1 MTPSQQ
7 RPRGRIRP
15 GFTLIELLV
24 VIAIIAILVSL
35 LLPAVQQA
43 REAARRSQCQNN
55 LKQIALAMH
64 NYHSTYKTF
73 PMNFGGTSWTTQ
85 LPDGSNTAGNG
96 YRLSFYVGLMPY
108 LDQTAVWN
116 QISKPL
122 DEDGDGTADFAA
134 MGRRPWHS
142 NYPPWRFQPASLLCP
157 SDGAPVTGIGDTN
170 YALCWGDNPSGAGD
184 RDRPEARGMGI
195 RGRWGDTI
203 ALNDVRDGTVSTIL
217 LGEIGRGIR
226 GDREF
231 RRGYADH
238 VPGLNHS
245 ATGYEDLSTLC
256 VEQVTE
262 EGNPGFY
269 DPDFYYGGGGEMR
282 GSRWPDA
289 GMVFTEFLT
298 IIAPNGPS
306 CVRNGND
313 WENGVMTGGSFHTG
327 GMQVAMVDGSVTF
340 ISENIDNGNI
350 DAGAVTSGQS
360 PYGTWG
366 ALGTSIGGEVTDN
379 Y

>member
-1 MTPSQQ
+1 MLRQ
-7 RPRGRIRP
+7 RPAESARRRA

-73 PMNFGGTSWTTQ
+73 PLSFGGTS
-85 LPDGSNTAGNG
+85 DSRN
-96 YRLSFYVGLMPY
+96 RLSFLVGLMPY
-108 LDQTAVWN
+108 MDQTAVWN
-116 QISKPL
+116 QITRPI
-122 DEDGDGTADFAA
+122 DDDGDGTVDWNAYGAN
-134 MGRRPWHS
+134 PWTTG
-142 NYPPWRFQPASLLCP
+142 YPPWRFQAASLLCP
-157 SDGAPVTGIGDTN
+157 SDGAPVRGIGDTN
-170 YALCWGDNPSGAGD
+170 YALNWGDNPSGAGD
-184 RDRPEARGMGI
+184 PDRPEARGMGI
-195 RGRWGDTI
+195 RGDCIGI
-203 ALNDVRDGTVSTIL
+203 QDVRDGTVNTIL
-217 LGEIGRGIR
+217 IGEIGRGIQ

-231 RRGYADH
+231 RRGYADD

-245 ATGYEDLSTLC
+245 ATGYEDLSELC
-256 VEQVTE
+256 IEQVTE
-262 EGNPGFY
+262 AGNPGFY
-269 DPDFYYGGGGEMR
+269 DPNYYYNGSGEMR
-282 GSRWPDA
+282 GTRWADA
-289 GMVFTEFLT
+289 GMVFTQFLT

-306 CVRNGND
+306 CVRNGVD

-340 ISENIDNGNI
+340 ISETINNGNI
-350 DAGAVTSGQS
+350 DAGAVTSGRS
-360 PYGTWG
+360 PYGVWG
-366 ALGTSIGGEVTDN
+366 ALGTSIGGEVVDE